1 MDFTV
6 SSNTLSCLEETIYE
20 INLELLKEV
29 HQKFLSD
36 LDFSELETILENRK
50 KKNLFLKK
58 LVLRKKNKL
67 KNKLWI
73 LS

>member
-29 HQKFLSD
+29 HLKFLSD

-50 KKNLFLKK
+50 KKNLLLKK

>member
-50 KKNLFLKK
+50 KKKS
-58 LVLRKKNKL
+58 R
-67 KNKLWI
+67 
-73 LS
+73 

>member
-50 KKNLFLKK
+50 KKKFIVKK
-58 LVLRKKNKL
+58 TSSEKKK
-67 KNKLWI
+67 
-73 LS
+73 

>member
-36 LDFSELETILENRK
+36 LDFSELETVFETVYVRIYI
-50 KKNLFLKK
+50 F
-58 LVLRKKNKL
+58 
-67 KNKLWI
+67 
-73 LS
+73 